1 MCREDQQF
9 NFSPSWRKFIFH
21 FLPWLILLISPFL
34 WIDWRHTHIPWQ
46 KFLFKHTL
54 NLGFNL
60 LVFYLNYYVW
70 VGQLLI
76 KRKYMA
82 FIGRNLAFFIPMLV
96 VLYLFYSQILSGHLV
111 LDHGQTYKPPIFL
124 VLFGDSL
131 AFSLSVGIASVIRVT
146 QRLQTEKERYQ
157 EMETEHLKSELMY
170 LKYQL
175 QPHFFF
181 NTLNNIYA
189 LIDLAPKMAQEN
201 VLRLSRLM
209 RYILYHSD
217 EMAVPLADEIQF
229 LQNYVE
235 LMRLRYAQHV
245 QIDMEFPK
253 EQGLQVPPLLLIPLL
268 ENAFKHGVDA
278 RQPSFIQLS
287 LRLEEDW
294 LCFEV
299 KNSLFPKTESDKSGS
314 GIGLENLSKRLELFY
329 PEQDY
334 QFEQGAQLDYFL
346 ARLCLP
352 KY

>member
-1 MCREDQQF
+1 MCTNDPQF
-9 NFSPSWRKFIFH
+9 DFSPNCRKFIFH
-21 FLPWLILLISPFL
+21 FLPWLILLISPLL

-70 VGQLLI
+70 VSQLLV
-76 KRKYMA
+76 KKKYRA
-82 FIGRNLAFFIPMLV
+82 FIGRNLAFFVPLLG
-96 VLYLFYSQILSGHLV
+96 VLYLCYGQILSGQFLV
-111 LDHGQTYKPPIFL
+111 DDGHAYEPPIFL
-124 VLFGDSL
+124 ILFGDSL
-131 AFSLSVGIASVIRVT
+131 AFSLSAGMASAIRVT
-146 QRLQTEKERYQ
+146 QQLQTEKDRYQ
-157 EMETEHLKSELMY
+157 EMENEHLKSELMY

-189 LIDLAPKMAQEN
+189 LIDLAPKMAQDN

-209 RYILYHSD
+209 RYILYRSD

-235 LMRLRYAQHV
+235 LMRLRYARHV
-245 QIDMEFPK
+245 QVDMEFPK
-253 EQGLQVPPLLLIPLL
+253 EQGLRVPPLLLIPLL

-278 RQPSFIQLS
+278 RQSSFIQLS
-287 LRLEEDW
+287 LRLEENW

-299 KNSLFPKTESDKSGS
+299 KNSLFPKNENDKSGS

-329 PEQDY
+329 PDQNYE
-334 QFEQGAQLDYFL
+334 FEQGVQVDYFF